1 MARTVECV
9 VCKKMFAPQGI
20 RSHALSAHGSA
31 PASPTSAATSSPP
44 STSSDATPSGSPPPP
59 PKTESDATPSG
70 AKGAGYFFA

>member
-20 RSHALSAHGSA
+20 KSHVQNAHGNVA
-31 PASPTSAATSSPP
+31 ASMSSDASSSPP
-44 STSSDATPSGSPPPP
+44 SGSSDATPSGSPPPP
-59 PKTESDATPSG
+59 TPSASVATPSG